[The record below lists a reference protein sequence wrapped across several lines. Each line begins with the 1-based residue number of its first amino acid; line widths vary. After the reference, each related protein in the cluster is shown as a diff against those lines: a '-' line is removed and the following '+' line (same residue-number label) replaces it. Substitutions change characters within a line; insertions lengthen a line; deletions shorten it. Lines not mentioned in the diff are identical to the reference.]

1 MPFKNVFVKGVVGK
15 NVIHENH
22 KFTVSKIFISC
33 PEKNLTFYIHAFN
46 GMPSLDAW
54 VLKEAI
60 HTLGKPFSKLQS
72 SVLYMWQIAL
82 SLGSFFPL
90 QIICWQALLRCLASP
105 SIFPL
110 AEDMIKS
117 KSRQV
122 ITLYNRQ
129 DWHFQ
134 NHFHVDG
141 NDIAQTILYSLVQ
154 INKQG
159 MEKKGGIQ
167 NAQYNGKQVSN

>member
-1 MPFKNVFVKGVVGK
+1 
-15 NVIHENH
+15 
-22 KFTVSKIFISC
+22 
-33 PEKNLTFYIHAFN
+33 
-46 GMPSLDAW
+46 
-54 VLKEAI
+54 
-60 HTLGKPFSKLQS
+60 
-72 SVLYMWQIAL
+72 
-82 SLGSFFPL
+82 
-90 QIICWQALLRCLASP
+90 
-105 SIFPL
+105 
-110 AEDMIKS
+110 MIKS
-117 KSRQV
+117 KNRQV